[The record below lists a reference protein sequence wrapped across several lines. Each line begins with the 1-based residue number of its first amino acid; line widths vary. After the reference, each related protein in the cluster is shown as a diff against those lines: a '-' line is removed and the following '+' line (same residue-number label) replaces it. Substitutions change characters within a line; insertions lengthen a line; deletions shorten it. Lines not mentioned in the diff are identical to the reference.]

1 MVKIQSVSLSNQH
14 LLSFISQEMFLK
26 SDGVKR
32 NHENMMKSNDGI
44 PSHHGSKNEI
54 ACFFGWFLKWRYSE
68 KK

>member
-32 NHENMMKSNDGI
+32 NHENMMKSNDVI
-44 PSHHGSKNEI
+44 PSHHGSENEGT
-54 ACFFGWFLKWRYSE
+54 CFFSVIL
-68 KK
+68 